1 MSLPQV
7 RVALP
12 AHLRTIAKVNSEVAL
27 DVAPP
32 VTINKILDALE
43 TAYPALQGTIRDPVT
58 GRRRPFIRFFA
69 CAENLSLHSQESE
82 VPAAIVSADEPF

>member
-1 MSLPQV
+1 MTLPRV

-43 TAYPALQGTIRDPVT
+43 TAYPALQSTIRDPVT

-69 CAENLSLHSQESE
+69 CAEDLSLHSQES
-82 VPAAIVSADEPF
+82 